1 MAINKV
7 KKYLKNL
14 DKETTDI
21 FGNQQRTGSGEIYK
35 KAKGTP
41 QEKTAAN
48 KLRNDR
54 GQMFGALLQ
63 GRRYDE
69 SGKQI
74 KVSSTKTVVNKK
86 PVVKP
91 KSKLTGADITGQ
103 KYNTKIKEEAAK
115 IKLKVK
121 MKEKLT
127 PYEKSVIGSDAAI
140 RRMNTKTVKKTS
152 PKKK

>member
-1 MAINKV
+1 MAKEPR
-7 KKYLKNL
+7 NL
-14 DKETTDI
+14 
-21 FGNQQRTGSGEIYK
+21 R
-35 KAKGTP
+35 
-41 QEKTAAN
+41 
-48 KLRNDR
+48 R
-54 GQMFGALLQ
+54 FGA
-63 GRRYDE
+63 GDPNYVKDMME
-69 SGKQI
+69 SGRKLGKI
-74 KVSSTKTVVNKK
+74 ARVPNPNKDKMISTGAKPKVTK

-140 RRMNTKTVKKTS
+140 RRMNTKAVSKTS
-152 PKKK
+152 TKKK

>member
-1 MAINKV
+1 MAVNKV

-14 DKETTDI
+14 DKETTQA
-21 FGNQQRTGSGEIYK
+21 GNAGETLRVL
-35 KAKGTP
+35 KGTP
-41 QEKTAAN
+41 KEKAAVN
-48 KLRNDR
+48 KLRNER

-63 GRRYDE
+63 GRRYDK

-140 RRMNTKTVKKTS
+140 KRMNTKVVSKTS

>member
-1 MAINKV
+1 MAQEPKGLKRFGAGDPNYV
-7 KKYLKNL
+7 KDMMERGRK
-14 DKETTDI
+14 
-21 FGNQQRTGSGEIYK
+21 SG
-35 KAKGTP
+35 
-41 QEKTAAN
+41 KTA
-48 KLRNDR
+48 
-54 GQMFGALLQ
+54 
-63 GRRYDE
+63 
-69 SGKQI
+69 
-74 KVSSTKTVVNKK
+74 KVPNPNGDKMMSVTAKPKTAK

-140 RRMNTKTVKKTS
+140 KRMNTKTVKKTS
-152 PKKK
+152 TKKK